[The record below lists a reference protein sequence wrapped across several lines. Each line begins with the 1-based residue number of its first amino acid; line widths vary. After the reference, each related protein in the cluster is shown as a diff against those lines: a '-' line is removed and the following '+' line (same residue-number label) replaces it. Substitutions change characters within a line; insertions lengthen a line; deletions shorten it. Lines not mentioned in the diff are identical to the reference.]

1 MVAAS
6 YAWKDKNTLG
16 MRIHYANWVTSVRLL
31 FTLDEKKNV
40 TLHIKENYMD
50 KSTKISCKI
59 AQ

>member
-1 MVAAS
+1 
-6 YAWKDKNTLG
+6 